1 MLNKIQRKYTK
12 FMLCTTLR
20 FLGAFAKLRK
30 ATTSFLM
37 SIRLSVRPHATAR
50 LPLDGLS

>member
-1 MLNKIQRKYTK
+1 
-12 FMLCTTLR
+12 MLCTTLR

-30 ATTSFLM
+30 ATANFLM
-37 SIRLSVRPHATAR
+37 SIRLSVRPHGITL